1 MTIEVA
7 EKLNN
12 LFTPGFVD
20 QICNLTSIDA
30 LYEEVSKVD
39 ATISKTDFE
48 EYIETIS
55 KKMHE
60 SDEISEAALD
70 DVAGGFGWATAVS
83 IAAGIK
89 AATDLISFSYKAGKA
104 VGEAIYNWRH

>member
-12 LFTPGFVD
+12 LFTPGFVN
-20 QICNLTSIDA
+20 QNCNLASIDA

-39 ATISKTDFE
+39 ATISKIDFE
-48 EYIETIS
+48 EYIEVIS

-60 SDEISEAALD
+60 SDEVSEEALD
-70 DVAGGFGWATAVS
+70 DVAGGLGWTTAVA

-89 AATDLISFSYKAGKA
+89 AATDLIGFSYKAGKA
-104 VGEAIYNWRH
+104 FGEAIYNWRH